1 MSLPRA
7 KKLKLDKDVPPARS
21 VQHHTQPAH
30 PAECT
35 SGSAQ
40 PSVERKMDIAQPS
53 LPQPVW
59 AVVLCRAN
67 ENATRAKVLLG
78 SSEYAF
84 YPYSQTDERPITH
97 ADHLAKAVKAR
108 AQADYP
114 DMKFVGPVLV
124 YDYNPTTEAKLKVNR
139 EYDLRLERKA
149 LNGRCVLEHCDV
161 EEFFVLVTALTHPIL
176 DIRTGAEEVR
186 PASVLRASELHC

>member
-1 MSLPRA
+1 MSLPSA

-21 VQHHTQPAH
+21 VQHHTQSAH

-67 ENATRAKVLLG
+67 ENATRVKVLLG
-78 SSEYAF
+78 SSRYRKYAEYGES
-84 YPYSQTDERPITH
+84 YDISN
-97 ADHLAKAVKAR
+97 ADDLAKAVKAR
-108 AQADYP
+108 AEKKLQHEVDEA
-114 DMKFVGPVLV
+114 VLV
-124 YDYNPTTEAKLKVNR
+124 YDYNPTAEAKLKVNR
-139 EYDLRLERKA
+139 EYDLREDREELD
-149 LNGRCVLEHCDV
+149 GRCVLEHCDV

-186 PASVLRASELHC
+186 PASALRASELHC

>member
-78 SSEYAF
+78 SSRYRKYAEYGES
-84 YPYSQTDERPITH
+84 YDISN
-97 ADHLAKAVKAR
+97 ADDLAKAVKAR

-124 YDYNPTTEAKLKVNR
+124 YDHNPTTEAKLKVNR
-139 EYDLRLERKA
+139 EYDLREDREELD
-149 LNGRCVLEHCDV
+149 GRCVLEHCDV